1 MIIFACLAGIGFGA
15 PVILLVAAVQ
25 LAAPHHL
32 IATAS
37 ALNISARAIGST
49 VFTAIYLANFQS
61 RLGKNIPGHISKA
74 VLSAGLPAESLRP
87 VIGALSSHN
96 ATALSLIPGVTPL
109 IAEVGNAA
117 LKQAFADSL
126 RIVYIIASAVGAASC
141 IGCIFMG
148 NLRETMGYR
157 VDAPIEELHVKR
169 SKHHHNLPIVEEK

>member
-1 MIIFACLAGIGFGA
+1 MMS
-15 PVILLVAAVQ
+15 V
-25 LAAPHHL
+25 
-32 IATAS
+32 
-37 ALNISARAIGST
+37 RAIGST

-61 RLGKNIPGHISKA
+61 RLRKNIPGHISKA
-74 VLSAGLPAESLRP
+74 VLSAGLPAKSLGP

-141 IGCIFMG
+141 IGCVFMG
-148 NLRETMGYR
+148 NLRKTMGYR
-157 VDAPIEELHVKR
+157 VDAPLEELHAKG
-169 SKHHHNLPIVEEK
+169 SKHHHNLPITIEEK